1 MPSLKNL
8 NQSPIIDQI
17 QTKAREWLDDVDSF
31 ALASVQNGVGG
42 PFGAALFLYNAKSGA
57 SEMIGEPR
65 GNAVLS
71 TGCGSAHAEDRILGA
86 DTMEKLSARLKE
98 LADDR
103 DNLYVVMVSSAESC
117 PACHT
122 KEQIVARELDYMG
135 LLPLGHFIVFFG
147 ATYKDT
153 AEVAGFHDAPYFE
166 DIGLGI
172 GEGLIKVTPKH
183 SDELNDAV
191 RILFRG
197 SPDPVSAVV
206 RDGHILAVSADH
218 RCKDALFASADY
230 TAIQMA
236 AKDQKDKNILQPWN
250 LREATLYTSSLE
262 VGPLAYTECQWANI
276 TRIIPVKDARSR
288 TANDAKNISN
298 DVLGQVVGT
307 VGYNHPQS
315 AVVMVHLDGFANK
328 AQNGWRERMEKLGNS
343 ILYNGINA
351 A

>member
-1 MPSLKNL
+1 MPSLKNP
-8 NQSPIIDQI
+8 NQSPIIEQI
-17 QTKAREWLDDVDSF
+17 QTKAREWLGDVDSF

-42 PFGAALFLYNAKSGA
+42 PFGAALFLYNAKSGVA
-57 SEMIGEPR
+57 EMIGEPK

-71 TGCGSAHAEDRILGA
+71 TGCGSAHAEDRILGT
-86 DTMEKLSARLKE
+86 DTMRTLRNRLTDM
-98 LADDR
+98 AGDR
-103 DNLYVVMVSSAESC
+103 DSLYVVMVSSAESC

-122 KEQIVARELDYMG
+122 KEQIVARELNHAG
-135 LLPLGHFIVFFG
+135 LLPQGHFIVFFG

-153 AEVAGFHDAPYFE
+153 AEVAGFYDAPYFE
-166 DIGLGI
+166 DIGRGI
-172 GEGLIKVTPKH
+172 GEGLIKVTPKG

-206 RDGHILAVSADH
+206 RDGHILSISGDLRNEEAP
-218 RCKDALFASADY
+218 FASADY

-236 AKDQKDKNILQPWN
+236 CHDQKNQNVTQPWN

-276 TRIIPVKDARSR
+276 TRIIPVKDARCR
-288 TANDAKNISN
+288 AANDARNISN
-298 DVLGQVVGT
+298 EALGQVVGT
-307 VGYNHPQS
+307 VSYNHPKS
-315 AVVMVHLDGFANK
+315 AVVMVHLEGFANK
-328 AQNGWRERMEKLGNS
+328 AQHGWRERMEKLGNS

>member
-1 MPSLKNL
+1 MPSLKNP

-31 ALASVQNGVGG
+31 ALASVEKGVGG

-57 SEMIGEPR
+57 AEMVGAPT

-71 TGCGSAHAEDRILGA
+71 TGCGSAHAEDRILGT
-86 DTMEKLSARLKE
+86 DTMKILRNRLKE
-98 LADDR
+98 WASDR

-122 KEQIVARELDYMG
+122 KEQIVARELDHAG

-166 DIGLGI
+166 DVCNGI
-172 GEGLIKVTPKH
+172 GEGLIKVTPKG

-206 RDGHILAVSADH
+206 RDGHILSISGDRRNEEAP
-218 RCKDALFASADY
+218 FASADY

-236 AKDQKDKNILQPWN
+236 CHDQKNNNVTQPWN
-250 LREATLYTSSLE
+250 LREATLYTCSPD

-276 TRIIPVKDARSR
+276 TRIIPVTDTRCGAV
-288 TANDAKNISN
+288 NDAKNISN
-298 DVLGQVVGT
+298 ETLGQVVGT
-307 VGYNHPQS
+307 AGYNHPQS